1 MRSAPMSE
9 QAEVRIAASRC
20 CEVTVRGFDQCP
32 VLDGLAAWART
43 HRYDGIEIVG
53 LQWRTEF
60 VPDPDPT
67 VTGDE
72 IQEYVVTMQFKTG
85 AQQELNWGNDHAI
98 GRRIHS
104 SERAG

>member
-1 MRSAPMSE
+1 VSE

-20 CEVTVRGFDQCP
+20 CEVVVRGFDQCA

-43 HRYDGIEIVG
+43 HRYDGIGIVG

-60 VPDPDPT
+60 VPDPAPI

-72 IQEYVVTMQFKTG
+72 IQEYVLTMQFKTG
-85 AQQELNWGNDHAI
+85 TQQELNWGQRPCD
-98 GRRIHS
+98 RPES
-104 SERAG
+104 PFQ